1 MQTTAFFTKL
11 PQVFNVFNW
20 RYVSW
25 LLNLIIKVIYK
36 MAWNNMAWKDV
47 LVLKHTQNLYTFLL
61 CLFWSII
68 SLLVNDYYLISFFT
82 SISFI

>member
-47 LVLKHTQNLYTFLL
+47 LVLKHTQNLYTFCYVCSGLL
-61 CLFWSII
+61 FLCWLMII
-68 SLLVNDYYLISFFT
+68 T
-82 SISFI
+82 